1 MLCISGLVMN
11 KPLTPTQWVGQC
23 HCGNV
28 RLTLSELTPTA
39 TECNCSLCSRYGAW
53 WGYFTPQQV
62 TIEVGTAGLNAYRHG
77 DEMIDFQHC
86 GQCGCITHYTS
97 TDKAPSERVAV
108 NYRMF
113 ESDVTLSLKLRH
125 FDGADTWTYLD

>member
-39 TECNCSLCSRYGAW
+39 TECNCSLCSR
-53 WGYFTPQQV
+53 
-62 TIEVGTAGLNAYRHG
+62 HG

-97 TDKAPSERVAV
+97 TGKAPSERVAV

-125 FDGADTWTYLD
+125 FDGANTWSYLD